1 MYLKKGVSIK
11 LFLLASWR
19 SLTKKAGSGSVIQR
33 YGSEDPDSYQNV
45 FSDPETYCLTLN
57 RFCRSYDFTQPW
69 RNYYLHVLPATPT
82 FLLVAR
88 RGNFP
93 LSSDFKTPCS
103 PISAIPLC
111 SPNMYFPITAK
122 TLFCSSV
129 FGERNAMKKTS
140 LICYHVVFN
149 LVTFL
154 LKWTNGCPFDHIF

>member
-69 RNYYLHVLPATPT
+69 RNSYLHVLPATPT

-93 LSSDFKTPCS
+93 LWFQ
-103 PISAIPLC
+103 
-111 SPNMYFPITAK
+111 N
-122 TLFCSSV
+122 TLFTNLCNTSV
-129 FGERNAMKKTS
+129 FSKHVFSNHCEDSFLFQRIRRTKRNEE
-140 LICYHVVFN
+140 N
-149 LVTFL
+149 LSNL
-154 LKWTNGCPFDHIF
+154 LSCCL